1 MVSLLG
7 LGAISMVVDGLLLGS
22 MIALLFQTRKFAAH
36 HRKCDQQ
43 IGEVKTF
50 LYDHVR
56 NLESRLSHLQAVVQ
70 AQTDL
75 KEVSGDSAER
85 PNVCF
90 NGGKLD

>member
-1 MVSLLG
+1 MLSLLS
-7 LGAISMVVDGLLLGS
+7 LSAITMVVHGVLIGS
-22 MIALLFQTRKFAAH
+22 VMALLFQTRKFAVH
-36 HRKCDQQ
+36 QHKCDQQ

-50 LYDHVR
+50 LYGHVR

-75 KEVSGDSAER
+75 KDVSEDSAER